1 MLHFRSH
8 ETPNAS
14 ILHPASRTRDM
25 HTPFQDN
32 LRCMGEKFPRNFLES
47 KNLYRANS
55 VSHRFIIPHKS
66 QKKLKQK
73 NRSVRH
79 ISPTSETTEGTIY
92 FTFLLP
98 FLYPFSSPLTHNHD
112 LLNLFVTPTFASCG
126 VSLLSHC
133 NQRIHFPKH
142 YASRSARRRHLI
154 TDHYPGESRV
164 SRDPLCARDARAC
177 STQGE
182 GRVENRKKRKK
193 WGGEKSKKRRRRREE
208 KRTE

>member
-32 LRCMGEKFPRNFLES
+32 LRCMGEKFPRNFLET
-47 KNLYRANS
+47 KNPYRANS

-98 FLYPFSSPLTHNHD
+98 FLYPFSPLPSLT
-112 LLNLFVTPTFASCG
+112 TTIYRIS
-126 VSLLSHC
+126 SLLQH
-133 NQRIHFPKH
+133 
-142 YASRSARRRHLI
+142 SRRAVFRYYHTVTNAFIFQSTMHQDR
-154 TDHYPGESRV
+154 PG
-164 SRDPLCARDARAC
+164 
-177 STQGE
+177 
-182 GRVENRKKRKK
+182 
-193 WGGEKSKKRRRRREE
+193 GG
-208 KRTE
+208 T